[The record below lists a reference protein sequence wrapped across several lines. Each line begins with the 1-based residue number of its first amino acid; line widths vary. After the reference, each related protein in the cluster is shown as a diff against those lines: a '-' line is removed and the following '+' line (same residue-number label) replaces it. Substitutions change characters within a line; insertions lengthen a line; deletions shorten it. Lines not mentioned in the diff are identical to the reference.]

1 MVGLYELLPCV
12 PMIHH
17 LMIVELELMVDVAL
31 VGLVAVVDTW
41 VVMEE
46 TAALELM
53 GNVLEHVLHHD
64 WNQH

>member
-1 MVGLYELLPCV
+1 
-12 PMIHH
+12 
-17 LMIVELELMVDVAL
+17 MVDVAL